1 MAFHP
6 NWLSKLALST
16 EAKLASPVRRANA
29 GAFRRRDGCTARRL
43 QRVVARF
50 AQFIDSFDPLINNR
64 ST

>member
-1 MAFHP
+1 MRARFAVAVA
-6 NWLSKLALST
+6 AL
-16 EAKLASPVRRANA
+16 
-29 GAFRRRDGCTARRL
+29 RRL